1 MQTLTMGLQNFNI
14 TPDDKGGR
22 PSKSENSKRKA
33 RNPGEAYCAHK
44 HGEDYWKRVYL
55 KFVDG
60 KEVSDEEMAT
70 MCEYTQSLPHII
82 KKQLQDHGIH
92 DFGLEEWTGSKAS
105 STSTSSSTSS
115 SSSSN
120 SGFGAIIENAK

>member
-1 MQTLTMGLQNFNI
+1 MGLQNFNI
-14 TPDDKGGR
+14 TPEDKGGR
-22 PSKSENSKRKA
+22 PSKSERGKRTA

-44 HGEDYWKRVYL
+44 HGEDYWKRVYM

-60 KEVSDEEMAT
+60 GEVGNEEMKDI
-70 MCEYTQSLPHII
+70 CEYAQTLPHTA
-82 KKQLQDHGIH
+82 KRQLQDHGIH

-105 STSTSSSTSS
+105 STSSTTKSSS